1 MPKDE
6 LAGDSKMPRVQGPAF
21 GASSRF
27 AVAPSD
33 EENGYFEMPGG
44 QSAHPLSP
52 YYGSGHED
60 WVTGKRTPFLPGP
73 SEQTLHL
80 LPARKNPS

>member
-1 MPKDE
+1 
-6 LAGDSKMPRVQGPAF
+6 
-21 GASSRF
+21 
-27 AVAPSD
+27 
-33 EENGYFEMPGG
+33 MPGG

-60 WVTGKRTPFLPGP
+60 WVTGRCTPFLPGP